1 MGSTPTNGSLMELD
15 VPTPAQEPEEAVAL
29 ESQDPVVEEP
39 EPEPEPEPET
49 KPEPEPE
56 PELESDPVIVEP
68 SSPMVVSE
76 PTTTSPPKSE
86 SRSGKKRSH
95 PED

>member
-39 EPEPEPEPET
+39 EPEREP
-49 KPEPEPE
+49 
-56 PELESDPVIVEP
+56 ESDPIIVEP

>member
-1 MGSTPTNGSLMELD
+1 MD

-39 EPEPEPEPET
+39 EPEPEPEPEL
-49 KPEPEPE
+49 EPEP
-56 PELESDPVIVEP
+56 ESDPVIVEP
-68 SSPMVVSE
+68 SSPMIVSE
-76 PTTTSPPKSE
+76 PTTSPPKSE
-86 SRSGKKRSH
+86 SRSGKKRPH